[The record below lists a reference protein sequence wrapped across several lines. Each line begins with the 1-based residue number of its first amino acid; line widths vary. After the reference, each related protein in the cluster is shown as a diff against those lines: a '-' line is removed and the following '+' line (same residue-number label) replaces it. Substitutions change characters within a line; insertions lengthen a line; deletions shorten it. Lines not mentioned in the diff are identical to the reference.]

1 MRRPQATP
9 RPRPTRHQAIR
20 QGNQAIMIRHRGG
33 CSDRT
38 NQAQHILACNTH
50 AKSLHANQR
59 NTDSLQVR
67 GLTPH
72 SVAESNHCELSYACE
87 RTEAGYMLWQT
98 ASESEVDS
106 DDSIS
111 LAIGSIL
118 VGAISKLIEL
128 FGDLLLLENG
138 NISQRSA
145 YM

>member
-1 MRRPQATP
+1 
-9 RPRPTRHQAIR
+9 
-20 QGNQAIMIRHRGG
+20 
-33 CSDRT
+33 
-38 NQAQHILACNTH
+38 
-50 AKSLHANQR
+50 
-59 NTDSLQVR
+59 
-67 GLTPH
+67 
-72 SVAESNHCELSYACE
+72 
-87 RTEAGYMLWQT
+87 MLWQT